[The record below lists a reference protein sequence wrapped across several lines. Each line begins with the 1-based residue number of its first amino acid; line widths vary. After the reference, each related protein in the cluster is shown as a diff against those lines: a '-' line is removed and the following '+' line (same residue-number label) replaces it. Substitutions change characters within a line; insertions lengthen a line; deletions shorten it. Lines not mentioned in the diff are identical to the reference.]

1 MTRLLTTLL
10 CASLATGC
18 TGTFGGGTVSRSTKI
33 SEGSRIT
40 ASSIVPH
47 DAELRGVIE
56 QLALAEEIY
65 AKQLDALRDRR
76 SSLRSRKRS
85 LTLASYATFAATTIV
100 ISAAAINSTSGE
112 EPMTSGQRNDLK
124 TAGYGALGGL
134 GLGTTLE
141 VVNLMQE
148 DPSSIEAKI
157 RHLQASYDNMVQR
170 LRELFESTPITATKR
185 LPPAP
190 GAPGEPVQLGAPDP
204 ASQVIE
210 IRAIPIIEAF
220 INEALQI
227 SVKG

>member
-1 MTRLLTTLL
+1 MRLLATLL
-10 CASLATGC
+10 SASLVAGC
-18 TGTFGGGTVSRSTKI
+18 AGSFGGPVSRSTKI

-40 ASSIVPH
+40 ATSIVPH
-47 DAELRGVIE
+47 DTELRGVIE

-76 SSLRSRKRS
+76 NSLRTRKRS

-100 ISAAAINSTSGE
+100 ISAAAIASSSGE
-112 EPMTSGQRNDLK
+112 ETMTTGQRDGLK

-134 GLGTTLE
+134 GVGTTLE

-148 DPSSIEAKI
+148 DPASLEAKI

-170 LRELFESTPITATKR
+170 LRELFESTPVIATR
-185 LPPAP
+185 RPSPTP
-190 GAPGEPVQLGAPDP
+190 GAPGEPVQLPPPD
-204 ASQVIE
+204 AATQSIE